1 MELERPRP
9 DGGWI
14 GNSASAK
21 HVAIVVHVL
30 ARLEPVD
37 VLTDGLS
44 GPEIVAGAAVPNYPT
59 REQAERS
66 MGPGLDP
73 LARSAS
79 ERRRDDEKRGGAVYT
94 AYTA

>member
-1 MELERPRP
+1 
-9 DGGWI
+9 
-14 GNSASAK
+14 
-21 HVAIVVHVL
+21 
-30 ARLEPVD
+30 
-37 VLTDGLS
+37 
-44 GPEIVAGAAVPNYPT
+44 
-59 REQAERS
+59 